1 MQSRHSDEAE
11 RLPVTAACEPCSHS
25 PHSSIHRHSPTHWHP
40 QGTAQVWGN
49 TESSSITPNHVSTL
63 LPRPISIFFFH
74 LHSSSLDYFHPC
86 PPLYS
91 TSPTFM
97 QLSLSPPTLL
107 PASSFCQLTALN
119 TCHLIHSPNVPLFL
133 LSWTSCVLFLLTN
146 IFWLSLIHIL
156 FSPLCCLAT
165 VCGPANNSMRDV
177 YILRVCVGSMCVWKE
192 DSRET
197 VCVCF
202 HGTRG
207 FRCNCSWSRNQ
218 IADEPVNTCLT
229 GDTLNRGD

>member
-1 MQSRHSDEAE
+1 M
-11 RLPVTAACEPCSHS
+11 RLNVFLWLPRVSPCSHS

-177 YILRVCVGSMCVWKE
+177 YILRECVFGRRTVRKRCVSVFMVLG
-192 DSRET
+192 DSGVTAREAEIRLQMSPST
-197 VCVCF
+197 PASL
-202 HGTRG
+202 G
-207 FRCNCSWSRNQ
+207 
-218 IADEPVNTCLT
+218 ILLT
-229 GDTLNRGD
+229 GGISYCW